1 MVIGMFMGY
10 FKKRQQPII
19 IVTMKNILGLLL
31 INIMISSCSINKTGD
46 ERRLA
51 FNTFKNKFKPIDLPT
66 SLILE
71 DTTILKESQP
81 IDPISSD
88 TLFIKPRG
96 NFRTYGY
103 LKDTTNY
110 YALIYVNI
118 GDGLYFRIATF
129 DKGFN
134 KIADTLM
141 VNLDGCVPGT
151 LCLKCST
158 AINIKD
164 NSTIEAIDYMNYLNC
179 DSLGNSTDSIVNRK
193 QLIQLLSI
201 DKNGRFKID
210 KK

>member
-1 MVIGMFMGY
+1 
-10 FKKRQQPII
+10 
-19 IVTMKNILGLLL
+19 MKNKFGLLL
-31 INIMISSCSINKTGD
+31 IIIMISSCSVNKTYD

-51 FNTFKNKFKPIDLPT
+51 FNTFKGKFKPIDLPT
-66 SLILE
+66 TLILE
-71 DTTILKESQP
+71 DSTILKESKP
-81 IDPISSD
+81 IDSNSSD
-88 TLFIKPRG
+88 TLFIKPYG

-103 LKDTTNY
+103 LKDSTNY
-110 YALIYVNI
+110 NALIYVNI

-134 KIADTLM
+134 KIADTLL

-151 LCLKCST
+151 LCLKCNT
-158 AINIKD
+158 TINIKD
-164 NSTIEAIDYMNYLNC
+164 NSTIQTVDSMNYLNC

-193 QLIQLLSI
+193 QLIKLLSI